1 MSRTVTEI
9 VPLVDEANELRRFA
23 ELTDK
28 RKEREANAAYEE
40 AQRCAAVRRSENA
53 RRRRLMRS
61 LRKVSY
67 GVLSACFA
75 LNAYLAWHSAEPEL
89 CVFPAALAALVAWAG
104 ITD

>member
-1 MSRTVTEI
+1 MSRTVTDL
-9 VPLVDEANELRRFA
+9 VPLVDEVNEFRRFA
-23 ELTDK
+23 ELTDR
-28 RKEREANAAYEE
+28 RKAREANAAYEE
-40 AQRCAAVRRSENA
+40 AQRCNAARRSEKA
-53 RRRRLMRS
+53 RRRRLMRI

-75 LNAYLAWHSAEPEL
+75 LNTYLAWHSAEPEL